1 MKQISTG
8 LFFIVVV
15 GIFCNITGCK
25 KETIKSNEKV
35 FSLAKFKSNLSTQ
48 LGTDIIG
55 YAVAINYDGQFV
67 DSLNFGSAAL
77 NPSGGNNPPMTINTT
92 MNIAS
97 VSKTITAIAAIQLLN
112 EKGISVDSTIGA
124 YLPNYFGSNV
134 NVRNITF
141 RELLTHTSGLRQG
154 VTSYDSI
161 RATCARVLGG
171 SKTRSYSNINFA
183 LFRILL
189 PFINN
194 VATLQTQA
202 NAAANSNSTTAFEA
216 MLSQQYLTIIR
227 DRVFTPA
234 GISNA
239 TCDNASI
246 IGTQSSIFSEG
257 PNINI
262 INTAGDWTEL
272 SGGGGYYLT
281 AFQVA
286 RLQAYLFNSSELLSN
301 NQLDEMKSIGYG
313 FDPED
318 SPTTSRGKA
327 YGKDGALI
335 WSNSGLTPAPGM
347 QTYICRYPNKIEVT
361 IFTNSINNGTFR
373 DLGTLALN
381 AYEDSWE

>member
-1 MKQISTG
+1 MKQIKTI
-8 LFFIVVV
+8 FMAVVAV
-15 GIFCNITGCK
+15 VIISNFTACK
-25 KETIKSNEKV
+25 KDTIKSNEKV
-35 FSLAKFKSNLSTQ
+35 FSVEKFKANLKTQ
-48 LGTDIIG
+48 LGVGIVG
-55 YAVAINYDGQFV
+55 YAVAINKDGQFV
-67 DSLNFGSAAL
+67 DSINFGLAAM
-77 NPSGGNNPPMTINTT
+77 NASSGSNTPMTINST

-97 VSKTITAIAAIQLLN
+97 VTKTITAIAAIKLLN
-112 EKGISVDSTIGA
+112 EKGISVDSSIGQ
-124 YLPNYFGSNV
+124 YLPNYFNANV

-161 RATCARVLGG
+161 RATCGRVLGG
-171 SKTRSYSNINFA
+171 GKSRSYANINFA

-194 VATLQTQA
+194 IATMQAQA
-202 NAAANSNSTTAFEA
+202 NAASNNNTTSAFEA
-216 MLSQQYLTIIR
+216 LLSQQYQNIIQN
-227 DRVFTPA
+227 RVFAPA

-239 TCDNASI
+239 TCNNANVL
-246 IGTQSSIFSEG
+246 GAQSSVFSEG
-257 PNINI
+257 PTTNTIS
-262 INTAGDWTEL
+262 TAGDWTEL

-286 RLQAYLFNSSELLSN
+286 QLQAYLYNSSELLSN
-301 NQLDEMKSIGYG
+301 SQLDEMKNNLYG

-361 IFTNSINNGTFR
+361 IFTNSISNGSFR
-373 DLGTLALN
+373 AIGTLALN